1 MTSQS
6 ASGYQQAIMRL
17 NGSQVGEYFAV
28 RNINKHYIDCV
39 APLFHGRRGGGRPY
53 LQKRRGE
60 GAIDYWVVKSMCV
73 SLPELCDVVDWR
85 GFCRGFIEL
94 QGCFDLRNCK
104 TRQGDYVKRPRLRI
118 FGQLED
124 LEALNTHLPAARKKI
139 QCYRQKGGQTYALYY
154 QSEGEICDIMDFIQG
169 YPLFTP
175 IWDKW
180 VELYTSYRA
189 SDAD

>member
-1 MTSQS
+1 MSQP
-6 ASGYQQAIMRL
+6 ASGYQQSIMRL
-17 NGSQVGEYFAV
+17 IGSQSGNYFAV
-28 RNINKHYIDCV
+28 RCINKHYIDCV
-39 APLFHGRRGGGRPY
+39 STLFVGPRGKSLPY
-53 LQKRRGE
+53 LQKWHSEDRL
-60 GAIDYWVVKSMCV
+60 DYWVIKSMRV
-73 SLPELCDVVDWR
+73 SKPELCDVSDWR

-118 FGQLED
+118 FGQPDD

-139 QCYRQKGGQTYALYY
+139 QRCRGKNGQTYALYY
-154 QSEGEICDIMDFIQG
+154 QSESEICDIMDFIQG